1 MRLWLGGYTAD
12 MGGVAEGIGVLHV
25 GSAAEQSSQGSL
37 AFAGTAAVESS
48 PSWLAAHPTLPVVYA
63 ALEAEASVQALR
75 RTGDET
81 LVRVGAPV
89 PTGIATCHVAVA
101 PDASMIVAAA
111 YGDGNVAFVPLLADG
126 SLGEPVFGAAPVDP
140 HSGRSVSSPDA
151 AFETLGATGFTIAAT
166 PAVAA
171 PAAEREAAEELSAA
185 AAALKAAVGAEFA
198 DLIPDHST
206 GDIDEFARFLAEQ
219 DAVLLRDDDA
229 ARAARV
235 AAELIAD
242 AEQGVRAAPS
252 VASAEAEPARAPHA
266 HQARFLPNGLIA
278 TTDLGFDLVRFWRMG
293 AGAALTPIEEQ
304 QVVLPQGSGP
314 RHMVW
319 HPSGHLYVV
328 TEYSC
333 QVFVLAPDR
342 TGRWRIVSDARVAHE
357 VNVGFDFPSEL
368 SMSRDATHLY
378 TGVRGQNTIATLEVL
393 GNGERV
399 KPVGAEYCEGD
410 WPRHHVLVNDTLLV
424 AAQRSGT
431 VSALRVD
438 ERTSRPTSARSVA
451 PAPTPTMLLPIFD

>member
-12 MGGVAEGIGVLHV
+12 MEGDAEGIGVLHV
-25 GSAAEQSSQGSL
+25 GAAAEQSSQGSL
-37 AFAGTAAVESS
+37 AFAGTAVPESS
-48 PSWLAAHPTLPVVYA
+48 PTWLAAHPTLPVVYA
-63 ALEAEASVQALR
+63 ALEAEASVQAFR
-75 RTGDET
+75 RTGDEA
-81 LVRVGAPV
+81 LARIGAPV
-89 PTGIATCHVAVA
+89 PTGIGTCHVAVA

-111 YGDGNVAFVPLLADG
+111 YGDGNVAFVPIQADG

-140 HSGRSVSSPDA
+140 YSGRSVSSPDA
-151 AFETLGATGFTIAAT
+151 AFGALGATGFTIAAA

-171 PAAEREAAEELSAA
+171 PAAERQAAEDLAAA

-198 DLIPDHST
+198 DLITDHSAADT
-206 GDIDEFARFLAEQ
+206 DEFARFLLEQ
-219 DAVLLRDDDA
+219 DAVLLRDDEA

-242 AEQGVRAAPS
+242 AEQPVRATPS
-252 VASAEAEPARAPHA
+252 AQAEDAASARAPHA
-266 HQARFLPNGLIA
+266 HQARFLPNGLIV
-278 TTDLGFDLVRFWRMG
+278 TTDLGFDLVRFWRMSA
-293 AGAALTPIEEQ
+293 AGPIEEQ

-314 RHMVW
+314 RHAVW

-328 TEYSC
+328 TENSC

-342 TGRWRIVSDARVAHE
+342 AGRWRIVSDARVAHE
-357 VNVGFDFPSEL
+357 VSVGSDFPSEL
-368 SMSRDATHLY
+368 SMSRHATHLCV
-378 TGVRGQNTIATLEVL
+378 GVRGQNTIATLEVL

-399 KPVGAEYCEGD
+399 KPVGAAYCEGD

-438 ERTSRPTSARSVA
+438 ERTARPTSARSVA